1 MKKCLFIATLLTAG
15 LIWTSA
21 SLAAP
26 NIDGY
31 LIYTDSNDWANVGTG
46 VNVISKFDSATTLKN
61 VMVEYGNQ
69 SGPSD
74 YDLQELGVYIKDN
87 KLHFA
92 IQTEY
97 NLKKG
102 EDNTSP
108 GDFLFD
114 FGAANSDGKI
124 IQNDWGLA
132 DFGFDFDITWDQSN
146 GYDVD
151 LTLLVGGFANESAN
165 KTDIDNFRTDYQV
178 SDTDDTKKFKFDTPL
193 DGKYEV
199 AYTRYRDYYVG
210 DYISTMEVMIDLAKY
225 NNDAVNQLLTLF
237 KQNDSMVM
245 YWQPSCGN
253 DFLAAQTA
261 IPGMPSGGGDPVP
274 EPATMMLFGMGL
286 LFAGALGRRKRLK
299 N

>member
-1 MKKCLFIATLLTAG
+1 MMKKCLLTLTLLTAC
-15 LIWTSA
+15 LIWAPA
-21 SLAAP
+21 SFAAP
-26 NIDGY
+26 IIDGKLY
-31 LIYTDSNDWANVGTG
+31 YTDPDDWANVGTG
-46 VNVISKFDSATTLKN
+46 VNEISNFDSSTTLKN

-74 YDLQELGVYIKDN
+74 YDLQELGVYIKDS

-97 NLKKG
+97 NLKYG

-114 FGAANSDGKI
+114 FDAANSDGQI
-124 IQNDWGLA
+124 IQDDWGLA
-132 DFGFDFDITWDQSN
+132 NFGFKFDIDRN
-146 GYDVD
+146 YDVD
-151 LTLLVGGFANESAN
+151 LTLLVGGFADFSAN
-165 KTDIDNFRTDYQV
+165 ETSIDNFGTDYQV
-178 SDTDDTKKFKFDTPL
+178 SATSATKQFEFDTPE
-193 DGKYEV
+193 DDKYEV
-199 AYTRYRDYYVG
+199 AYTRYYDRYVG
-210 DYISTMEVMIDLAKY
+210 GYISTMEVMIDLAAY

-237 KQNDSMVM
+237 NQNDSVVM

-261 IPGMPSGGGDPVP
+261 IPGMPGGGGGSHAP
-274 EPATMMLFGMGL
+274 EPATMLLFGMGL
-286 LFAGALGRRKRLK
+286 LGASALGRRKNLK